1 MKYPIKN
8 ILLIVASILLV
19 GGAFFY
25 AEYRNS
31 HLEIYDSKDLNVST
45 TTLSRSQEE
54 DTDSDGAK
62 DWEEILSGSNPND
75 PKSKPSVAKKSVDTD
90 LTKKAVEKLQPIDSI
105 SRDFFA
111 RYIELRQIGANTD
124 TQSQEELARNT
135 VNGIVLAKPAQY
147 KMSEIL
153 TKSDGSNEGLRQYAS
168 EVGTIFKKYS
178 VKSRDEG
185 QIALEAGEKED
196 PTILKEIDPIIESY
210 KNIINSLLQVKAPR
224 SIAILHL
231 DLLNGMNGALF
242 IAQAFRNSD
251 KDPLKQVQAIAYYG
265 EGAKNLYSA
274 LNAIKSYLK
283 YSGINEN
290 FF

>member
-8 ILLIVASILLV
+8 ILLIVVAILLV

-25 AEYRNS
+25 AEYNNKHAKIYNS
-31 HLEIYDSKDLNVST
+31 QEVNVST
-45 TTLSRSQEE
+45 STISNIQND
-54 DTDSDGAK
+54 DTDSDGSK
-62 DWEEILSGSNPND
+62 DWEEILAGTNPSD
-75 PKSKPSVAKKSVDTD
+75 PKSKPGPV
-90 LTKKAVEKLQPIDSI
+90 KKASSDLAQTNVEQLQPIDTI

-124 TQSQEELARNT
+124 EESQKELAQRT

-147 KMSEIL
+147 KINEIL
-153 TKSDGSNEGLRQYAS
+153 TKSDASSDGLREYAS
-168 EVGTIFKKYS
+168 EVGAIFKTYAI
-178 VKSRDEG
+178 KSRDEG
-185 QIALEAGEKED
+185 QIALEAAEKED
-196 PTILKEIDPIIESY
+196 PTLLKEIDPIILSY
-210 KNIINSLLQVKAPR
+210 KNIINALLKVKAPK

-242 IAQAFRNSD
+242 IAQAFRNSEA
-251 KDPLKQVQAIAYYG
+251 DPLKQVQAIAFYG
-265 EGAKNLYSA
+265 EGMKNLYNA

-290 FF
+290 YF